1 MLPGVR
7 WIIVQEKAN
16 LRKLLPPEIGSF
28 GVILDIGTGTGSS
41 LDIFPENLLI
51 VAVDQSVDMLK
62 QAIRRRSG
70 AIAVA
75 ASANALPFKS
85 SVFDFCS
92 CIGVTEYFSRP
103 GIPLAEIHRI
113 LTDSGRLLITF
124 PKFSGFNFLRIFLG
138 HPVYLRNA
146 FWKRLLNDSHFS
158 HEKMMHSW
166 LQVQI
171 PARKS

>member
-7 WIIVQEKAN
+7 RILVQEKEN
-16 LRKLLPPEIGSF
+16 LRRLLPPETGSF
-28 GVILDIGTGTGSS
+28 RMILDIGSGSGSS
-41 LDIFPENLLI
+41 LDIFPENITI
-51 VAVDQSVDMLK
+51 VAVDQSAGMLK
-62 QAIRRRSG
+62 QTAKRRPG
-70 AIAVA
+70 ITAVI
-75 ASANALPFKS
+75 ASAEALPFKS

-124 PKFSGFNFLRIFLG
+124 PKFSVFNYFRIFLG

-146 FWKRLLNDSHFS
+146 SWEKLLNDSNFS

-166 LQVQI
+166 LQIQI
-171 PARKS
+171 LARK